1 VLQAFINIFRIPEL
15 WKRVRFTLFMLI
27 ILQLGALITVPGVDT
42 QALEAYMTGSRME
55 GTLFGMLDMFTGG
68 AFKQLS
74 FFALGVMPYITAS
87 IIFQLLAVVWPYLEE
102 LSKKGEEG
110 RKKITQ
116 YTRYATV
123 GITALQAS
131 MLAVQIKNAAITSAG
146 PIVPGSGVWFV
157 FMTMLSMTTGTI
169 FIMWMGEQI
178 TERGIGN
185 GISLII
191 FANIVARFPQAV
203 NDGIKLLRVN
213 APQFTPFRAITV
225 IVLMLVV
232 IAVIVVLNDAQRRIT
247 IKRGRQVVGRKV
259 YGGNVSYLPIRIN
272 QAGVIP
278 VIFASSIL
286 MLPTTVLQF
295 IQVDFLNT
303 FNQVWMQRGG
313 ILYTTIDFALIVFF
327 CFFYT
332 AITFNP
338 KDVAENLQ
346 KYGITIP
353 GYSHGRRTEEYIE
366 RILVRVTVVGA
377 IMLAVISVFPDI
389 LYQSWKIPYS
399 IANFLGGTGLII
411 VVGVALDTVNQI
423 ENHLRVRRYET
434 FRKKSGPGG
443 RRF

>member
-1 VLQAFINIFRIPEL
+1 VLRPVLNIFRIPDL
-15 WKRVRFTLFMLI
+15 RGRVLFTLGLLVV
-27 ILQLGALITVPGVDT
+27 LQLGGLITIPGID
-42 QALEAYMTGSRME
+42 QEALRRYMGGSLDSN
-55 GTLFGMLDMFTGG
+55 TLFGMLDMFTGG

-87 IIFQLLAVVWPYLEE
+87 IILQLLTVVWPYLEE
-102 LSKKGEEG
+102 LAKKGEEG
-110 RKKITQ
+110 RRKINQ
-116 YTRYATV
+116 YTRYSTV
-123 GITALQAS
+123 GITAFQS
-131 MLAVQIKNAAITSAG
+131 FMLAVQIKNAEPTDMG
-146 PIVPGSGVWFV
+146 PIVPGSGAWFV
-157 FMTMLSMTTGTI
+157 FLAVLSMTTGTI

-191 FANIVARFPQAV
+191 FANIVARFPEAV
-203 NDGIKLLRVN
+203 NDGIKLLRANV
-213 APQFTPFRAITV
+213 PIFTPFRAITV
-225 IVLMLVV
+225 VVLMFVV
-232 IAVIVVLNDAQRRIT
+232 IAVIVVLNGAQRRIT
-247 IKRGRQVVGRKV
+247 IKRGRQVVGRRV

-272 QAGVIP
+272 HAGVIP

-286 MLPTTVLQF
+286 VLPRTVLQF
-295 IQVDFLNT
+295 WDVDILRRIDEWMMPGAFLHT
-303 FNQVWMQRGG
+303 M
-313 ILYTTIDFALIVFF
+313 IDFSLIVFF

-377 IMLAVISVFPDI
+377 IMLAMISVFPNV
-389 LYQSWKIPYS
+389 LWFQWKLPYS

-423 ENHLRVRRYET
+423 ENHLRVRNYET
-434 FRKKSGPGG
+434 FRKKGYGKGG